1 MIDERESISV
11 DLRRNFQN
19 FENVRIEIARII

>member
-11 DLRRNFQN
+11 NLRRNFEN